1 MRQPENLGE
10 FEHYLLLT
18 LAQLQGKSYGTEIRS
33 TLKSMIDRDSSIGAL
48 YATLER
54 MEKKGFVTS
63 SVGEPTAERGGR
75 AKRYFELTAE
85 GKTILRRTQEKL
97 TTMWKGLEL

>member
-1 MRQPENLGE
+1 MRQPDNLGE
-10 FEHYLLLT
+10 FEHLLLLT
-18 LAQLQGKSYGTEIRS
+18 LAQLQGKSYGTEMRS
-33 TLKSMIDRDSSIGAL
+33 KLKELIERDSSIGAL

-75 AKRYFELTAE
+75 AKRYFEFTVE
-85 GKTILRRTQEKL
+85 GKKVLRDTQQKL

>member
-1 MRQPENLGE
+1 MRQPEHLGE

-18 LAQLQGKSYGTEIRS
+18 LAQLKGKSYGAEIRN
-33 TLKSMIDRDSSIGAL
+33 TLKSMINRDSSIGAL

-54 MEKKGFVTS
+54 MEKKGFVIS
-63 SVGEPTAERGGR
+63 SVGEPTPERGGR

-85 GKTILRRTQEKL
+85 GKTMLRQTHEKL
-97 TTMWKGLEL
+97 NIMWKGLKI